1 MKLKSMVMPQVEV
14 KQQMMASPSVDQPMY
29 PYGLRICLNNDVLKM
44 LGIKDLPG
52 VGEKMKLE
60 AVVEVCSVSQYES
73 KDGGPNLNMD
83 LQIVEMG
90 IESGKK
96 ADAGK
101 KLYGD
106 SEA

>member
-1 MKLKSMVMPQVEV
+1 MKLKSMAMPTQKPENSYPVPV
-14 KQQMMASPSVDQPMY
+14 SPDQPMY

-60 AVVEVCSVSQYES
+60 AIVEVCSVSQYES

-96 ADAGK
+96 TDAGK